1 MQNLRRMNS
10 SAILQLNIQHST
22 FNFFIMIKKLFTLFI
37 CSISLAMTFTSCSEE
52 AFDTDSVNKQTILVF
67 YPWTGSQ
74 SSTGLLGY
82 LQNNIDSICDGIIDR
97 KGLNNSRVLVFLSD
111 KYNHSTLY
119 DLQYNATTKSV
130 DRVSLKEYEGAS
142 YASAEGIADIMNEV
156 KTQASALNYAL
167 IVGVHGCGWTYASD
181 WSRYPYYAR
190 PSVTRPSDSALSGYS
205 AADNSAT
212 GYSAAG
218 YSATGISSF
227 SGIQFGPDPNAP
239 LTRFFGSV
247 SLAENA
253 MDISTLAEGIRESGL
268 KMQYI
273 LFDAC
278 YMSNIETAYELK
290 DVTNYMIASGSEI
303 MAAGLPYRSMWSYL
317 NSPTPNYSS
326 IVSTSVN
333 FYKNSSAPFCNLA
346 AIDCRQVEKL
356 ASVMKDIN
364 AENQLQASVN
374 LDSIQHLDG
383 FRPNLFYDLETYVD
397 SLRPS
402 GYLLDQ
408 FKSQLK
414 LTIKA
419 SDHTDEAYTCIYSS
433 DSFKIKNYCG
443 ITISDPSQHSVAIKG
458 REKTGWWKA
467 TH

>member
-1 MQNLRRMNS
+1 
-10 SAILQLNIQHST
+10 
-22 FNFFIMIKKLFTLFI
+22 MIKKLFTLFI

-97 KGLNNSRVLVFLSD
+97 KGLNNSRVLVFLSN

-130 DRVSLKEYEGAS
+130 DRVPLKEYEGTS

-156 KTQASALNYAL
+156 KTKASALNYAL

-190 PSVTRPSDSALSGYS
+190 PSVTRPSD
-205 AADNSAT
+205 NN
-212 GYSAAG
+212 
-218 YSATGISSF
+218 F

-317 NSPTPNYSS
+317 NSPTPNYSG

-333 FYKNSSAPFCNLA
+333 FYKNNSSAPFCNLA

-364 AENQLQASVN
+364 AEYQLSASVS

-397 SLRPS
+397 SLHPS

>member
-1 MQNLRRMNS
+1 
-10 SAILQLNIQHST
+10 
-22 FNFFIMIKKLFTLFI
+22 MIKKLFTLFI

-130 DRVSLKEYEGAS
+130 DRVPLKEYEGAS

-190 PSVTRPSDSALSGYS
+190 PSVTRPR
-205 AADNSAT
+205 DNN
-212 GYSAAG
+212 
-218 YSATGISSF
+218 F

-317 NSPTPNYSS
+317 NSATPNYSS

-356 ASVMKDIN
+356 ASVMKEIN
-364 AENQLQASVN
+364 AQYQLSASVS

-383 FRPNLFYDLETYVD
+383 FRPHLFYDLETYVD

-458 REKTGWWKA
+458 KEKTGWWKA

>member
-1 MQNLRRMNS
+1 
-10 SAILQLNIQHST
+10 
-22 FNFFIMIKKLFTLFI
+22 MIKKLFTLFI
-37 CSISLAMTFTSCSEE
+37 CMISLAMTFTGCSEE

-67 YPWTGSQ
+67 YPWTGDKSR
-74 SSTGLLGY
+74 TGLLGD

-130 DRVSLKEYEGAS
+130 DRVPLKEYEGAS
-142 YASAEGIADIMNEV
+142 YASAEGIADILNEV
-156 KTQASALNYAL
+156 KTKASALNYAL
-167 IVGVHGCGWTYASD
+167 IVGAHGCGWTYASD
-181 WSRYPYYAR
+181 WSKYPDYAR
-190 PSVTRPSDSALSGYS
+190 PSVTRPR
-205 AADNSAT
+205 DNN
-212 GYSAAG
+212 
-218 YSATGISSF
+218 F

-253 MDISTLAEGIRESGL
+253 MEISTLAEGIRESGL

-317 NSPTPNYSS
+317 NSSTPNYSG

-333 FYKNSSAPFCNLA
+333 FYKNNSSAPFCNLA
-346 AIDCRQVEKL
+346 AIACRQVEKL

-364 AENQLQASVN
+364 AEYQLSASVS

-397 SLRPS
+397 SLHPS

-408 FKSQLK
+408 FKNQLK

-419 SDHTDEAYTCIYSS
+419 SDHTDEAYTYIFSPDYI
-433 DSFKIKNYCG
+433 KIKNYCG

>member
-1 MQNLRRMNS
+1 MCHTL
-10 SAILQLNIQHST
+10 ST
-22 FNFFIMIKKLFTLFI
+22 KHLTFLDINMIKKLFTLFI
-37 CSISLAMTFTSCSEE
+37 CMISLAMTFTGCSEE
-52 AFDTDSVNKQTILVF
+52 AFDTDSVNKQTMLVF
-67 YPWTGSQ
+67 YPWTGDK
-74 SSTGLLGY
+74 SSTGLLGD

-130 DRVSLKEYEGAS
+130 DRVPLKEYEGAS

-190 PSVTRPSDSALSGYS
+190 PSVTRPR
-205 AADNSAT
+205 DNN
-212 GYSAAG
+212 
-218 YSATGISSF
+218 F

-253 MDISTLAEGIRESGL
+253 MDISTLAEGIKESGL

-356 ASVMKDIN
+356 ASVMKEIN
-364 AENQLQASVN
+364 AQYQLSASVS

-397 SLRPS
+397 SLHPS

>member
-1 MQNLRRMNS
+1 
-10 SAILQLNIQHST
+10 
-22 FNFFIMIKKLFTLFI
+22 MIKKLFTLFI
-37 CSISLAMTFTSCSEE
+37 CMISLAMTFTSCSEE

-67 YPWTGSQ
+67 YPWTGSK
-74 SSTGLLGY
+74 SNTGLLGY

-97 KGLNNSRVLVFLSD
+97 KGLDNSRVLVFLSD

-119 DLQYNATTKSV
+119 DLQYDATTKSV
-130 DRVSLKEYEGAS
+130 NRVPLKEYEGTS
-142 YASAEGIADIMNEV
+142 YASAEGFADILNEV
-156 KTQASALNYAL
+156 KTQADALNYAL

-190 PSVTRPSDSALSGYS
+190 PSVTRPR
-205 AADNSAT
+205 DNN
-212 GYSAAG
+212 
-218 YSATGISSF
+218 F

-317 NSPTPNYSS
+317 NSATPNYSS

-333 FYKNSSAPFCNLA
+333 FYKNNSSAPFCNLA

-364 AENQLQASVN
+364 AEYQLSASVN

-408 FKSQLK
+408 FKNQLK

-419 SDHTDEAYTCIYSS
+419 SDHTEEAYTCIYSS

>member
-1 MQNLRRMNS
+1 
-10 SAILQLNIQHST
+10 
-22 FNFFIMIKKLFTLFI
+22 MIKKLFTLFI

-130 DRVSLKEYEGAS
+130 DRVPLKEYEGAS

-190 PSVTRPSDSALSGYS
+190 PSVTRPR
-205 AADNSAT
+205 DNN
-212 GYSAAG
+212 
-218 YSATGISSF
+218 F

-317 NSPTPNYSS
+317 NSATPNYSG

-356 ASVMKDIN
+356 ASVMKEIN
-364 AENQLQASVN
+364 AQYQLSASVS

-383 FRPNLFYDLETYVD
+383 FRPHLFYDLETYVD

>member
-1 MQNLRRMNS
+1 
-10 SAILQLNIQHST
+10 
-22 FNFFIMIKKLFTLFI
+22 MIKKLFTLFI
-37 CSISLAMTFTSCSEE
+37 CMISLAMTFTSCSEE

-67 YPWTGSQ
+67 YPWTGDK

-97 KGLNNSRVLVFLSD
+97 KGLNNSRVLVFLSE

-130 DRVSLKEYEGAS
+130 DRVPLKEYEGAS
-142 YASAEGIADIMNEV
+142 YASAEGIADILNEV
-156 KTQASALNYAL
+156 KTQANALNYAL

-190 PSVTRPSDSALSGYS
+190 PSVTRPR
-205 AADNSAT
+205 DNN
-212 GYSAAG
+212 
-218 YSATGISSF
+218 F

-317 NSPTPNYSS
+317 NSATPNYSG

-356 ASVMKDIN
+356 ASVMKEIN
-364 AENQLQASVN
+364 AQYQLSASVS

-397 SLRPS
+397 SLHPS

>member
-1 MQNLRRMNS
+1 
-10 SAILQLNIQHST
+10 
-22 FNFFIMIKKLFTLFI
+22 MIKKLFTLFI

-130 DRVSLKEYEGAS
+130 DRVPLKEYEGAS

-190 PSVTRPSDSALSGYS
+190 PSVTRPR
-205 AADNSAT
+205 DNN
-212 GYSAAG
+212 
-218 YSATGISSF
+218 F

-317 NSPTPNYSS
+317 NSATPNYSS

-364 AENQLQASVN
+364 AEYQLSASVS

-383 FRPNLFYDLETYVD
+383 FRPHLFYDLETYVD
-397 SLRPS
+397 SLHPS

-408 FKSQLK
+408 FKNQLK

-419 SDHTDEAYTCIYSS
+419 SDHTEEAYTCIYSS
-433 DSFKIKNYCG
+433 NSFKIKNYCG

-458 REKTGWWKA
+458 KEKTG
-467 TH
+467 

>member
-1 MQNLRRMNS
+1 
-10 SAILQLNIQHST
+10 
-22 FNFFIMIKKLFTLFI
+22 MIKKLFTLFI
-37 CSISLAMTFTSCSEE
+37 CSISLALTFTGCSEE

-67 YPWTGSQ
+67 YPWTGDK

-97 KGLNNSRVLVFLSD
+97 KGLNNSRILVFLSD

-130 DRVSLKEYEGAS
+130 DRVPLKEYEGAS

-190 PSVTRPSDSALSGYS
+190 PSVTRPSD
-205 AADNSAT
+205 NN
-212 GYSAAG
+212 
-218 YSATGISSF
+218 F

>member
-1 MQNLRRMNS
+1 
-10 SAILQLNIQHST
+10 
-22 FNFFIMIKKLFTLFI
+22 MIKKLFTLFI
-37 CSISLAMTFTSCSEE
+37 CSISLALTFTGCSEE

-67 YPWTGSQ
+67 YPWTGSK

-97 KGLNNSRVLVFLSD
+97 KGLNNSRVLVFLSN

-130 DRVSLKEYEGAS
+130 DRVPLKEYEGTS

-156 KTQASALNYAL
+156 KTKASALNYAL

-190 PSVTRPSDSALSGYS
+190 PSVTRPSD
-205 AADNSAT
+205 NN
-212 GYSAAG
+212 
-218 YSATGISSF
+218 F

-317 NSPTPNYSS
+317 NSPTPNYSG

-333 FYKNSSAPFCNLA
+333 FYKNNSSAPFCNLA

-356 ASVMKDIN
+356 AGVMKDIN
-364 AENQLQASVN
+364 AEYQLSASVS

-383 FRPNLFYDLETYVD
+383 FRPNLFFDLETYVD
-397 SLRPS
+397 SLHPS

-443 ITISDPSQHSVAIKG
+443 ITVSDPSQHSVAIKG

>member
-1 MQNLRRMNS
+1 
-10 SAILQLNIQHST
+10 
-22 FNFFIMIKKLFTLFI
+22 MIKKLFTLFI
-37 CSISLAMTFTSCSEE
+37 CMISLAMTFTGCSEE

-67 YPWTGSQ
+67 YPWTGSK
-74 SSTGLLGY
+74 SNTGLLGY

-119 DLQYNATTKSV
+119 DLQYDATTKSV
-130 DRVSLKEYEGAS
+130 NRVPLKEYEGTS
-142 YASAEGIADIMNEV
+142 YASAEGFADILNEV
-156 KTQASALNYAL
+156 KTQADALNYAL

-190 PSVTRPSDSALSGYS
+190 PSVTRPR
-205 AADNSAT
+205 DNN
-212 GYSAAG
+212 
-218 YSATGISSF
+218 F

-317 NSPTPNYSS
+317 NSSTPNYSS

-333 FYKNSSAPFCNLA
+333 FYKNNSSAPFCNLA

-364 AENQLQASVN
+364 AEYQLSASVN

-397 SLRPS
+397 SLHPS

-414 LTIKA
+414 LTSKA

>member
-1 MQNLRRMNS
+1 
-10 SAILQLNIQHST
+10 
-22 FNFFIMIKKLFTLFI
+22 MIKKLFTLFI

-82 LQNNIDSICDGIIDR
+82 LQNNIDSISDGIIDR

-111 KYNHSTLY
+111 KYNHSMLY

-130 DRVSLKEYEGAS
+130 DRVPLKEYEGAS
-142 YASAEGIADIMNEV
+142 YASAEGIADILNEV

-190 PSVTRPSDSALSGYS
+190 PSVTRPR
-205 AADNSAT
+205 DNN
-212 GYSAAG
+212 
-218 YSATGISSF
+218 F

-317 NSPTPNYSS
+317 NSATPNYSS

-356 ASVMKDIN
+356 ASVMKEIN
-364 AENQLQASVN
+364 AQYQLSASVS

-397 SLRPS
+397 SLHPS

>member
-1 MQNLRRMNS
+1 
-10 SAILQLNIQHST
+10 
-22 FNFFIMIKKLFTLFI
+22 MIKKLFTLFI

-97 KGLNNSRVLVFLSD
+97 KGLNNSRVLVFLSN

-130 DRVSLKEYEGAS
+130 DRVPLKEYEGAS

-190 PSVTRPSDSALSGYS
+190 PSVTRPR
-205 AADNSAT
+205 DNN
-212 GYSAAG
+212 
-218 YSATGISSF
+218 F

-317 NSPTPNYSS
+317 NSPTPNYSG

-333 FYKNSSAPFCNLA
+333 FYKNNSSAPFCNLA

>member
-1 MQNLRRMNS
+1 
-10 SAILQLNIQHST
+10 
-22 FNFFIMIKKLFTLFI
+22 MIKKLFTLFI
-37 CSISLAMTFTSCSEE
+37 CSISLAMTFTGCSEE

-67 YPWTGSQ
+67 YPWTGSK
-74 SSTGLLGY
+74 SYTGLLGY

-130 DRVSLKEYEGAS
+130 DRVPLKEYEGAS

-156 KTQASALNYAL
+156 KTKASALNYAL

-181 WSRYPYYAR
+181 WSKYPDYAR
-190 PSVTRPSDSALSGYS
+190 PSVTRPSDSAL
-205 AADNSAT
+205 N

-317 NSPTPNYSS
+317 NSSTPNYSS

-356 ASVMKDIN
+356 AGVMKDIN

-397 SLRPS
+397 SLHPS

>member
-1 MQNLRRMNS
+1 MCHAL
-10 SAILQLNIQHST
+10 ST
-22 FNFFIMIKKLFTLFI
+22 KHLTFLDINMIKKLFTLFI
-37 CSISLAMTFTSCSEE
+37 CSISLAMTFTGCSEE

-67 YPWTGSQ
+67 YPWTGSK
-74 SSTGLLGY
+74 SSTGLLGA

-130 DRVSLKEYEGAS
+130 DRVPLKEYEGAS

-190 PSVTRPSDSALSGYS
+190 PSVTRPSD
-205 AADNSAT
+205 NN
-212 GYSAAG
+212 
-218 YSATGISSF
+218 F

-317 NSPTPNYSS
+317 NSATPNYSG

-333 FYKNSSAPFCNLA
+333 FYKNNSSAPFCNLA

-356 ASVMKDIN
+356 AGVMKDIN

>member
-1 MQNLRRMNS
+1 
-10 SAILQLNIQHST
+10 
-22 FNFFIMIKKLFTLFI
+22 MIKKLFTLFI

-67 YPWTGSQ
+67 YPWTGSK
-74 SSTGLLGY
+74 SYTGLLGY
-82 LQNNIDSICDGIIDR
+82 LQNNIDSISDGIIDR

-130 DRVSLKEYEGAS
+130 DRVPLKEYEGAS
-142 YASAEGIADIMNEV
+142 YASAEGIADILNEV

-190 PSVTRPSDSALSGYS
+190 PSVTRPR
-205 AADNSAT
+205 DNN
-212 GYSAAG
+212 
-218 YSATGISSF
+218 F

-317 NSPTPNYSS
+317 NSATPNYSG

-364 AENQLQASVN
+364 AEYQLSASVS

-397 SLRPS
+397 SLHPS

-414 LTIKA
+414 LTIKV

>member
-1 MQNLRRMNS
+1 
-10 SAILQLNIQHST
+10 
-22 FNFFIMIKKLFTLFI
+22 MIKKLFTLFI
-37 CSISLAMTFTSCSEE
+37 CSISLAMTFTGCSEE

-74 SSTGLLGY
+74 SYTGLLGY
-82 LQNNIDSICDGIIDR
+82 LQTNIDSICDGIIDR

-111 KYNHSTLY
+111 KYNHSMLY
-119 DLQYNATTKSV
+119 DLQYNATTKRV
-130 DRVSLKEYEGAS
+130 DRVPLKEYEGAS
-142 YASAEGIADIMNEV
+142 YASAEGIADILNEV

-167 IVGVHGCGWTYASD
+167 IVGAHGCGWTYASD

-205 AADNSAT
+205 AADNSA
-212 GYSAAG
+212 A
-218 YSATGISSF
+218 GISSF

-317 NSPTPNYSS
+317 NSPTPNYSG

-364 AENQLQASVN
+364 AEYQLSASVS

-408 FKSQLK
+408 FKNQLK

-419 SDHTDEAYTCIYSS
+419 SDYTEEAYTYIFSPDYI
-433 DSFKIKNYCG
+433 KIKNYCG

>member
-1 MQNLRRMNS
+1 MCHTL
-10 SAILQLNIQHST
+10 ST
-22 FNFFIMIKKLFTLFI
+22 KHLTFLDINMIKKLFTLFI

-130 DRVSLKEYEGAS
+130 DRVPLKEYEGAS
-142 YASAEGIADIMNEV
+142 YASAEGIADILNEV
-156 KTQASALNYAL
+156 KTKASALNYAL

-190 PSVTRPSDSALSGYS
+190 PSVTRPR
-205 AADNSAT
+205 DNN
-212 GYSAAG
+212 
-218 YSATGISSF
+218 F

-317 NSPTPNYSS
+317 NSATPNYSG

-356 ASVMKDIN
+356 AGVMKDIN
-364 AENQLQASVN
+364 AEYQLSASVS

-397 SLRPS
+397 SLHPS

-458 REKTGWWKA
+458 REKTSWWKA

>member
-1 MQNLRRMNS
+1 
-10 SAILQLNIQHST
+10 
-22 FNFFIMIKKLFTLFI
+22 MIKKLFTLFI
-37 CSISLAMTFTSCSEE
+37 CMISLAMTFTSCSEE

-67 YPWTGSQ
+67 YPWTGSK
-74 SSTGLLGY
+74 SYTGLLGY

-111 KYNHSTLY
+111 KYNHSMLY

-130 DRVSLKEYEGAS
+130 DRVPLKEYEGAS

-190 PSVTRPSDSALSGYS
+190 PSVTRPR
-205 AADNSAT
+205 DNN
-212 GYSAAG
+212 
-218 YSATGISSF
+218 F

-317 NSPTPNYSS
+317 NSPTPNYSG

-333 FYKNSSAPFCNLA
+333 FYKNNSSAPFCNLA

-356 ASVMKDIN
+356 ASVMKEIN
-364 AENQLQASVN
+364 AQYQLSASVS

>member
-1 MQNLRRMNS
+1 
-10 SAILQLNIQHST
+10 
-22 FNFFIMIKKLFTLFI
+22 MIKKLFTLFI
-37 CSISLAMTFTSCSEE
+37 CSISLAMTFTGCSEE

-67 YPWTGSQ
+67 YPWTGSK
-74 SSTGLLGY
+74 SNTGLLGY

-130 DRVSLKEYEGAS
+130 DRVPLKEYEGAS
-142 YASAEGIADIMNEV
+142 YASAEGIADILNEV

-190 PSVTRPSDSALSGYS
+190 PSVTRPR
-205 AADNSAT
+205 DNN
-212 GYSAAG
+212 
-218 YSATGISSF
+218 F

-253 MDISTLAEGIRESGL
+253 MDISTLAEGIKESGL

-317 NSPTPNYSS
+317 NSPTPNYSG

-356 ASVMKDIN
+356 AGVMKDIN
-364 AENQLQASVN
+364 AENQLSASVS

-397 SLRPS
+397 SLHPS

-408 FKSQLK
+408 FKNQLK

-419 SDHTDEAYTCIYSS
+419 SDHTEEAYTCIYSS
-433 DSFKIKNYCG
+433 ESFKIKNYCG

>member
-1 MQNLRRMNS
+1 MCHAL
-10 SAILQLNIQHST
+10 ST
-22 FNFFIMIKKLFTLFI
+22 KHLTFLDINMIKKLFTLFI
-37 CSISLAMTFTSCSEE
+37 CMISLAMTFTGCSEE

-67 YPWTGSQ
+67 YPWTGSK
-74 SSTGLLGY
+74 SNTGLLGY

-119 DLQYNATTKSV
+119 DLQYDATTKSV
-130 DRVSLKEYEGAS
+130 NRVPLKEYEGTS
-142 YASAEGIADIMNEV
+142 YASAEGFADILNEV
-156 KTQASALNYAL
+156 KTQADALNYAL

-190 PSVTRPSDSALSGYS
+190 PSVTRPR
-205 AADNSAT
+205 DNN
-212 GYSAAG
+212 
-218 YSATGISSF
+218 F

-317 NSPTPNYSS
+317 NSSTPNYSS

-333 FYKNSSAPFCNLA
+333 FYKNNSSAPFCNLA

-364 AENQLQASVN
+364 AEYQLSASVN

-408 FKSQLK
+408 FKNQLK

-419 SDHTDEAYTCIYSS
+419 SDHTEEAYTCIYSS
-433 DSFKIKNYCG
+433 ESFKIKNYCG

>member
-1 MQNLRRMNS
+1 
-10 SAILQLNIQHST
+10 
-22 FNFFIMIKKLFTLFI
+22 MIKKLFTLFI

-130 DRVSLKEYEGAS
+130 DRVPLKEYEGAS

-190 PSVTRPSDSALSGYS
+190 PSVTRPR
-205 AADNSAT
+205 DNN
-212 GYSAAG
+212 
-218 YSATGISSF
+218 F

-317 NSPTPNYSS
+317 NSPTPNYSG

-333 FYKNSSAPFCNLA
+333 FYKNNSSAPFCNLA

-364 AENQLQASVN
+364 AEYQLSASVS

-397 SLRPS
+397 SLHPS

>member
-1 MQNLRRMNS
+1 
-10 SAILQLNIQHST
+10 
-22 FNFFIMIKKLFTLFI
+22 MIKKLFTLFI

-130 DRVSLKEYEGAS
+130 DRVPLKEYEGAS

-190 PSVTRPSDSALSGYS
+190 PSVTRPR
-205 AADNSAT
+205 DNN
-212 GYSAAG
+212 
-218 YSATGISSF
+218 F

-278 YMSNIETAYELK
+278 YMSNVETAYELK

-317 NSPTPNYSS
+317 NSATPNYSS

-356 ASVMKDIN
+356 ASVMKEIN
-364 AENQLQASVN
+364 AQYQLSASVS

-383 FRPNLFYDLETYVD
+383 FRPHLFYDLETYVD

>member
-1 MQNLRRMNS
+1 M
-10 SAILQLNIQHST
+10 
-22 FNFFIMIKKLFTLFI
+22 
-37 CSISLAMTFTSCSEE
+37 ISLAMTFTGCSEE

-82 LQNNIDSICDGIIDR
+82 LQNNIDSISDGIIDR

-130 DRVSLKEYEGAS
+130 DRVPLKEYEGAS

-190 PSVTRPSDSALSGYS
+190 PSVTRPR
-205 AADNSAT
+205 DNN
-212 GYSAAG
+212 
-218 YSATGISSF
+218 F

-317 NSPTPNYSS
+317 NSPTPNYSG

-333 FYKNSSAPFCNLA
+333 FYKNNSSAPFCNLA

-364 AENQLQASVN
+364 AEYQLSASVS

-397 SLRPS
+397 SLHPS

>member
-1 MQNLRRMNS
+1 M
-10 SAILQLNIQHST
+10 
-22 FNFFIMIKKLFTLFI
+22 
-37 CSISLAMTFTSCSEE
+37 ISLAMTFTSCSEE

-82 LQNNIDSICDGIIDR
+82 LQNNIDSISDGIIDR

-130 DRVSLKEYEGAS
+130 DRVPLKEYEGAS
-142 YASAEGIADIMNEV
+142 YASAEGIADILNEV
-156 KTQASALNYAL
+156 KTKASALNYAL

-190 PSVTRPSDSALSGYS
+190 PSVTRPR
-205 AADNSAT
+205 DNN
-212 GYSAAG
+212 
-218 YSATGISSF
+218 F

-278 YMSNIETAYELK
+278 YMGNIETAYELK

-317 NSPTPNYSS
+317 NSATPNYSG

-333 FYKNSSAPFCNLA
+333 FYKNSSDPFCNLA

-356 ASVMKDIN
+356 AGVMKEIN
-364 AENQLQASVN
+364 AQYQLSASVS

-397 SLRPS
+397 SLHPS

-419 SDHTDEAYTCIYSS
+419 SDHTEEAYTCIYSS

>member
-1 MQNLRRMNS
+1 M
-10 SAILQLNIQHST
+10 
-22 FNFFIMIKKLFTLFI
+22 
-37 CSISLAMTFTSCSEE
+37 ISLAMTFTGCSEE

-82 LQNNIDSICDGIIDR
+82 LQNNIDSISDGIIDR

-130 DRVSLKEYEGAS
+130 DRVPLKEYEGAS
-142 YASAEGIADIMNEV
+142 YASAEGIADILNEV

-190 PSVTRPSDSALSGYS
+190 PSVTRPR
-205 AADNSAT
+205 DNN
-212 GYSAAG
+212 
-218 YSATGISSF
+218 F
-227 SGIQFGPDPNAP
+227 SGIQFGPDPNVP

-317 NSPTPNYSS
+317 NSATPNYSG

-356 ASVMKDIN
+356 ASVMKEIN
-364 AENQLQASVN
+364 AQYQLSASVS
-374 LDSIQHLDG
+374 LDSIQYLDG
-383 FRPNLFYDLETYVD
+383 FRPHLFYDLETYVD

>member
-1 MQNLRRMNS
+1 MCHAL
-10 SAILQLNIQHST
+10 ST
-22 FNFFIMIKKLFTLFI
+22 KHLTFLDINMIKKLFTLFI

-74 SSTGLLGY
+74 SDTGLLGD

-111 KYNHSTLY
+111 KYNHSMLY

-130 DRVSLKEYEGAS
+130 DRVPLKEYEGAS
-142 YASAEGIADIMNEV
+142 YASAEGIADILNEV

-190 PSVTRPSDSALSGYS
+190 PSVTRPR
-205 AADNSAT
+205 DNN
-212 GYSAAG
+212 
-218 YSATGISSF
+218 F

-317 NSPTPNYSS
+317 NSATPNYSG

-356 ASVMKDIN
+356 ASVMKEIN
-364 AENQLQASVN
+364 AQYQLSASVS

-397 SLRPS
+397 SLHPS

>member
-1 MQNLRRMNS
+1 
-10 SAILQLNIQHST
+10 
-22 FNFFIMIKKLFTLFI
+22 MIKKLFTLFI
-37 CSISLAMTFTSCSEE
+37 CMISLAMTFTGCSEE

-82 LQNNIDSICDGIIDR
+82 LQNNIDSISDGIIDR

-130 DRVSLKEYEGAS
+130 DRVPLKEYEGAS
-142 YASAEGIADIMNEV
+142 YASAEGIADILNEV

-190 PSVTRPSDSALSGYS
+190 PSVTRPR
-205 AADNSAT
+205 DNN
-212 GYSAAG
+212 
-218 YSATGISSF
+218 F

-317 NSPTPNYSS
+317 NSATPNYSG

-356 ASVMKDIN
+356 ASVMKEIN
-364 AENQLQASVN
+364 AQYQLSASVS

-397 SLRPS
+397 SLHPS

>member
-1 MQNLRRMNS
+1 
-10 SAILQLNIQHST
+10 
-22 FNFFIMIKKLFTLFI
+22 MIKKLFTLFI
-37 CSISLAMTFTSCSEE
+37 CMISLAMTFTGCSEE

-67 YPWTGSQ
+67 YPWTGDKSR
-74 SSTGLLGY
+74 TGLLGD

-130 DRVSLKEYEGAS
+130 DRVPLKEYEGAS
-142 YASAEGIADIMNEV
+142 YASAEGIADILNEV
-156 KTQASALNYAL
+156 KTKASALNYAL
-167 IVGVHGCGWTYASD
+167 IVGAHGCGWTYASD
-181 WSRYPYYAR
+181 WSKYPDYAR
-190 PSVTRPSDSALSGYS
+190 PSVTRPR
-205 AADNSAT
+205 DNN
-212 GYSAAG
+212 
-218 YSATGISSF
+218 F

-253 MDISTLAEGIRESGL
+253 MEISTLAEGIRESGL

-317 NSPTPNYSS
+317 NSSTPNYSG

-333 FYKNSSAPFCNLA
+333 FYKNNSSAPFCNLA

-356 ASVMKDIN
+356 AGVMKDIN
-364 AENQLQASVN
+364 AENQLLASVS

-397 SLRPS
+397 SLHPS

>member
-1 MQNLRRMNS
+1 
-10 SAILQLNIQHST
+10 
-22 FNFFIMIKKLFTLFI
+22 MIKKLFTLFI
-37 CSISLAMTFTSCSEE
+37 CMISLAMTFTSCSEE

-67 YPWTGSQ
+67 YPWTGSK

-97 KGLNNSRVLVFLSD
+97 KGLNNSRVLVFLSN

-130 DRVSLKEYEGAS
+130 DRVPLKEYEGAS

-190 PSVTRPSDSALSGYS
+190 PSVTRPSD
-205 AADNSAT
+205 NN
-212 GYSAAG
+212 
-218 YSATGISSF
+218 F

-317 NSPTPNYSS
+317 NSPTPNYSG

-333 FYKNSSAPFCNLA
+333 FYKNNSSAPFCNLA

-364 AENQLQASVN
+364 AEYQLSASVS

-419 SDHTDEAYTCIYSS
+419 SEHTDEAYTCIYSS

>member
-1 MQNLRRMNS
+1 M
-10 SAILQLNIQHST
+10 
-22 FNFFIMIKKLFTLFI
+22 
-37 CSISLAMTFTSCSEE
+37 ISLAMTFTGCSEE

-67 YPWTGSQ
+67 YPWTGSK
-74 SSTGLLGY
+74 SYTGLLGY

-130 DRVSLKEYEGAS
+130 DRVPLKEYEGTS

-190 PSVTRPSDSALSGYS
+190 PSVTRPSD
-205 AADNSAT
+205 NN
-212 GYSAAG
+212 
-218 YSATGISSF
+218 F

-317 NSPTPNYSS
+317 NSPTPNYSG

-333 FYKNSSAPFCNLA
+333 FYKNNSSAPFCNLA

-364 AENQLQASVN
+364 AEYQLSASVS

>member
-1 MQNLRRMNS
+1 
-10 SAILQLNIQHST
+10 
-22 FNFFIMIKKLFTLFI
+22 MIKKLFTLLI
-37 CSISLAMTFTSCSEE
+37 CMISLAMTFTGCSEE

-67 YPWTGSQ
+67 YPWTGDKSR
-74 SSTGLLGY
+74 TGLLGD

-130 DRVSLKEYEGAS
+130 DRVPLKEYEGAS
-142 YASAEGIADIMNEV
+142 YASAEGIADILNEV
-156 KTQASALNYAL
+156 KTKASALNYAL
-167 IVGVHGCGWTYASD
+167 IVGAHGCGWTYASD
-181 WSRYPYYAR
+181 WSKYPDYAR
-190 PSVTRPSDSALSGYS
+190 PSVTRPR
-205 AADNSAT
+205 DNN
-212 GYSAAG
+212 
-218 YSATGISSF
+218 F

-253 MDISTLAEGIRESGL
+253 MEISTLAEGIRESGL

-317 NSPTPNYSS
+317 NSSTPNYSG

-333 FYKNSSAPFCNLA
+333 FYKNNSSAPFCNLA

-356 ASVMKDIN
+356 AGVMKDIN
-364 AENQLQASVN
+364 AENQLLASVS

-397 SLRPS
+397 SLHPS

-408 FKSQLK
+408 FKNQLK

-419 SDHTDEAYTCIYSS
+419 SDHTDEAYTYIFSPDYI
-433 DSFKIKNYCG
+433 KIKNYCG

>member
-1 MQNLRRMNS
+1 
-10 SAILQLNIQHST
+10 
-22 FNFFIMIKKLFTLFI
+22 MIKKLFTLFI
-37 CSISLAMTFTSCSEE
+37 CSISLAMTFTGCSEE

-74 SSTGLLGY
+74 SYTGLLGY
-82 LQNNIDSICDGIIDR
+82 VQANIDSICDGIIDR

-111 KYNHSTLY
+111 KYNHSILY

-130 DRVSLKEYEGAS
+130 DRVPLKEYEGAS
-142 YASAEGIADIMNEV
+142 YASAEGIADILNEV

-167 IVGVHGCGWTYASD
+167 IVGAHGCGWTYASD

-205 AADNSAT
+205 AADNSA
-212 GYSAAG
+212 A
-218 YSATGISSF
+218 GISSF

-253 MDISTLAEGIRESGL
+253 MDIRTLAEGIRESGL

-317 NSPTPNYSS
+317 NSPTPNYSG

-364 AENQLQASVN
+364 AEYQLSASVS

-408 FKSQLK
+408 FKNQSK

-419 SDHTDEAYTCIYSS
+419 SDHTEEAYSCIYSS

>member
-1 MQNLRRMNS
+1 
-10 SAILQLNIQHST
+10 
-22 FNFFIMIKKLFTLFI
+22 MIKKLFTLFI
-37 CSISLAMTFTSCSEE
+37 CSISLAMTFTGCSEE

-74 SSTGLLGY
+74 SYTGLLGY
-82 LQNNIDSICDGIIDR
+82 LQTNIDSICDGIIDR
-97 KGLNNSRVLVFLSD
+97 KGLNNSRVLVFLSE
-111 KYNHSTLY
+111 KYNQSTLY
-119 DLQYNATTKSV
+119 DLQYDATTKSV
-130 DRVSLKEYEGAS
+130 NRVPLKKYEGAW
-142 YASAEGIADIMNEV
+142 YATTEGFADILNEV

-167 IVGVHGCGWTYASD
+167 IVGAHGCGWTYASD
-181 WSRYPYYAR
+181 WSKYPKYAR

-205 AADNSAT
+205 AADNSA
-212 GYSAAG
+212 A
-218 YSATGISSF
+218 GISSF

-247 SLAENA
+247 SPAENA

-317 NSPTPNYSS
+317 NSPTPNYSG

-364 AENQLQASVN
+364 AEYQLSASVS

-408 FKSQLK
+408 FKNQLK

-419 SDHTDEAYTCIYSS
+419 SDYTEEAYTYIFSPDYI
-433 DSFKIKNYCG
+433 KIKNYCG

>member
-1 MQNLRRMNS
+1 
-10 SAILQLNIQHST
+10 
-22 FNFFIMIKKLFTLFI
+22 MIKKLFTLFI
-37 CSISLAMTFTSCSEE
+37 CMISLAMTFTGCSEE

-67 YPWTGSQ
+67 YPWTGDKSR
-74 SSTGLLGY
+74 TGLLGD

-130 DRVSLKEYEGAS
+130 DRVPLKEYEGAS
-142 YASAEGIADIMNEV
+142 YASAEGIADILNEV
-156 KTQASALNYAL
+156 KTKASALNYAL
-167 IVGVHGCGWTYASD
+167 IVGAHGCGWTYASD
-181 WSRYPYYAR
+181 WSKYPDYAR
-190 PSVTRPSDSALSGYS
+190 PSVTRPR
-205 AADNSAT
+205 DNN
-212 GYSAAG
+212 
-218 YSATGISSF
+218 F

-317 NSPTPNYSS
+317 NSSTPNYSS

-356 ASVMKDIN
+356 AGVMKDIN

-397 SLRPS
+397 SLHPS

-408 FKSQLK
+408 FKNQLK

-419 SDHTDEAYTCIYSS
+419 SDHTDEAYTYIFSPDYI
-433 DSFKIKNYCG
+433 KIKNYCG

>member
-1 MQNLRRMNS
+1 
-10 SAILQLNIQHST
+10 
-22 FNFFIMIKKLFTLFI
+22 MIKKLFTLFI
-37 CSISLAMTFTSCSEE
+37 CSISQAMTFTGCSEE

-130 DRVSLKEYEGAS
+130 DRVPLKEYEGAS

-190 PSVTRPSDSALSGYS
+190 PSVTRPSD
-205 AADNSAT
+205 NN
-212 GYSAAG
+212 
-218 YSATGISSF
+218 F

-317 NSPTPNYSS
+317 NSSTPNYSS

-333 FYKNSSAPFCNLA
+333 FYKNNSSAPYCNLA

-397 SLRPS
+397 SLHPS

-408 FKSQLK
+408 FKNQLK

-419 SDHTDEAYTCIYSS
+419 SDHTDEAYTFIYSY

>member
-1 MQNLRRMNS
+1 
-10 SAILQLNIQHST
+10 
-22 FNFFIMIKKLFTLFI
+22 MIKKLFTLFI
-37 CSISLAMTFTSCSEE
+37 CMISLAMTFTSCSEE
-52 AFDTDSVNKQTILVF
+52 AFDTDSVNKQTTLVF
-67 YPWTGSQ
+67 YPWTGSK

-130 DRVSLKEYEGAS
+130 DRVPLKEYEGAS

-190 PSVTRPSDSALSGYS
+190 PSVTRPSD
-205 AADNSAT
+205 NN
-212 GYSAAG
+212 
-218 YSATGISSF
+218 F

-253 MDISTLAEGIRESGL
+253 IDISTLAEGIRESGL

-317 NSPTPNYSS
+317 NSATPNYSG

-364 AENQLQASVN
+364 AEYQLSASVS

-397 SLRPS
+397 SLHPS

-408 FKSQLK
+408 FKNQLK

-419 SDHTDEAYTCIYSS
+419 SDHTEEAYTCIYSS

-458 REKTGWWKA
+458 KEKTGWWKA

>member
-1 MQNLRRMNS
+1 
-10 SAILQLNIQHST
+10 
-22 FNFFIMIKKLFTLFI
+22 MIKKLFTLFI
-37 CSISLAMTFTSCSEE
+37 CMISLAMTFTGCSEE

-97 KGLNNSRVLVFLSD
+97 KGLNNSRVLVFLSN

-130 DRVSLKEYEGAS
+130 DRVPLKEYEGTS

-156 KTQASALNYAL
+156 KTKASALNYAL

-190 PSVTRPSDSALSGYS
+190 PSVTRPSD
-205 AADNSAT
+205 NN
-212 GYSAAG
+212 
-218 YSATGISSF
+218 F

-317 NSPTPNYSS
+317 NSPTPNYSG

-333 FYKNSSAPFCNLA
+333 FYKNNSSAPFCNLA

-364 AENQLQASVN
+364 AEYQLSASVS

-443 ITISDPSQHSVAIKG
+443 ITVSDPSQHSVAIKG